1 MNGRRAVIVGG
12 SIGGLFAGNML
23 AQQGWEVDILE
34 RAKDDLS
41 SRGTGIARHLELE
54 QLLKRL
60 GIVADDTVGIDVSG
74 RTAFDRNGKII
85 AEYNLPQRLGA
96 WNRVFE
102 PLFEKFPREHYHN
115 GSEFTGMETTDVVT
129 KVQTANGQVFEADVV
144 IGADGFSSTIREFV
158 APGVKPTYG
167 GYVAWRGVSDEEDLT
182 AEFLAS
188 TFSHYAF
195 LFVPKSLLIGY
206 PMAGSN
212 GSVTIGK
219 RRYNYLWYYPTTE
232 ENLKELLT
240 DNEGYF
246 HENGIPPPLIQRNH
260 INELKM
266 NAQRLMPENFLEAV
280 FKADTTMFQP
290 IYDVNSDRIVFN
302 NIALIG
308 DAAFVAR
315 PHVGVGVLKAA
326 QDAISLAT
334 SLSECH
340 TISEALTRYENE
352 RFQAGK
358 RAVTHGRN
366 LGAFI
371 ERGLDKPED
380 DPTLNLPPERIIRVS
395 GRPYEHVLKQNL

>member
-23 AQQGWEVDILE
+23 VQQGWKVDILE

-60 GIVADDTVGIDVSG
+60 GIVVDDTVGIDVSG

-115 GSEFTGMETTDVVT
+115 GSEFTGMETTDLVT
-129 KVQTANGQVFEADVV
+129 KVQTANGQDFEADVV
-144 IGADGFSSTIREFV
+144 IGADGFSSTVREFV

-167 GYVAWRGVSDEEDLT
+167 GYVAWRGVSGEENLT

-188 TFSHYAF
+188 IFSHYAF

-240 DNEGYF
+240 DNEGYL

-260 INELKM
+260 IDELKM

-302 NIALIG
+302 NVALIG

-334 SLSECH
+334 SLSECR

-358 RAVTHGRN
+358 RAVMHGRN

-395 GRPYEHVLKQNL
+395 GRPYEHVFEQNL